1 VERGWGDVAYPVSE
15 DVLPDWRILTGG
27 AYMLLSKS
35 CEYGLRAMLYLAL
48 RGAAEEPSAD
58 GETERS
64 SREYVSIRT
73 VSDELE
79 IGFSFLTKVF
89 QQLNDAGLLTSKRG
103 PGGGVALTHPPSD
116 VPLYDVVVAI
126 DGDEL
131 FEECVLGL
139 PGCGEAE
146 PCPLHEQWADEREQL
161 RAMFRSTTLAEVPD
175 VRLRPLFDDAD
186 DAIPNPS

>member
-1 VERGWGDVAYPVSE
+1 
-15 DVLPDWRILTGG
+15 
-27 AYMLLSKS
+27 MLLSKS

-48 RGAAEEPSAD
+48 QAPGSAGAETGPSA
-58 GETERS
+58 
-64 SREYVSIRT
+64 REYVSIRT
-73 VSDELE
+73 VSDELD

-89 QQLNDAGLLTSKRG
+89 QRLNDAGLLASKRG

-116 VPLYDVVVAI
+116 VPLYDIVVAI

-146 PCPLHEQWADEREQL
+146 PCPLHEQWTDERERLQ
-161 RAMFRSTTLAEVPD
+161 AMFRSTTLAEVPD
-175 VRLRPLFDDAD
+175 VRLRPLFEDEDDAMTS
-186 DAIPNPS
+186 PS